1 MNKFTKSAGDAL
13 NKALEYARELG
24 HTYVGSEH
32 ILLGLLS
39 EKSSAACRILASG
52 GVTFYRTKE
61 LISINFG
68 KGTRSDINASDMTP
82 RAKNIIENAYLTA
95 LGHSCPLTATEHILL
110 AILREDDC
118 AALRTIELQGASA
131 EALISET
138 ISYCRSGSAIAGD
151 SSADRISG
159 KSVSSSLSRIGDYG
173 KDLTAAA
180 RSSSLDPVAGR
191 DEETERLIRIL
202 SRRTKNNPVLIG
214 EPGVGKTAIVEGLAI
229 RIARRNVPEFLES
242 KIIFSVDLSSM
253 IAGAKYRGDF
263 EERMRRVINEA
274 KNNRDL
280 ILFIDELHTILGAG
294 SAEGAMDAANILKPV
309 LARGEIQVI
318 GATTLAE
325 YRRIEKD
332 SALER
337 RFQSITVDEPS
348 PEQTVD
354 ILFGLRE
361 KYELHHGVRIP
372 DETVRKAVEMSVRYI
387 TDRHLPDKA
396 IDLIDEAAAGARI
409 RRLTCPRELKEAE
422 EKISDLTRGMEIA
435 VREED
440 FERAG
445 KLRKERS
452 EIEEIAEKQRES
464 WSEKSSITL
473 CAVEPEDV
481 AEVITE
487 WTGIPAS
494 ELDMDERDRL
504 LNLENELKKKI
515 IGQDDAISAL
525 SEAIKLT
532 KTGVRATDRP
542 SGVFIFAGPT
552 GVGKTETAKTIA
564 KQIYGS
570 TDSLIRF
577 DMSEYM
583 EKHTVSKLIG
593 SPPGYVG
600 FGEGGLL
607 TESVRRRPY
616 SLVLFDEIDKAHPDV
631 LGILLQILDDGI
643 LTDSEGKKVSFRNAM
658 IIMTT
663 NIGAERIDG
672 RKNRAGFSPAES
684 AHAVRDAV
692 MNELSAYLSPELL
705 GRTDEIAVFTP
716 LSDDSIKKIVCLR
729 LDELCKRLEKQD
741 ISVTYSSSY
750 AEKLAEKCFRAR
762 DGARSVNKSVRNHTE
777 KDISE
782 AMLRNNIKKDR
793 RYLLDTDPD
802 NGNFV
807 ISEVTES
814 IR

>member
-1 MNKFTKSAGDAL
+1 MNKFTRSAGDAL
-13 NKALEYARELG
+13 NKALEYAKELG

-32 ILLGLLS
+32 ILLGLLA
-39 EKSSAACRILASG
+39 EKSGAACRILASG
-52 GVTFYRTKE
+52 GVIFYRTKE

-68 KGTRSDINASDMTP
+68 KGSRSDVTASDMTP
-82 RAKNIIENAYLTA
+82 RAKKIIENSYLTA
-95 LGHSCPLTATEHILL
+95 LGYSCPLTGTEHILL

-131 EALISET
+131 DALISET
-138 ISYCRSGSAIAGD
+138 ISYCRSGSILAGD
-151 SSADRISG
+151 STSVTAAG
-159 KSVSSSLSRIGDYG
+159 KSSAALSRIGDYG

-180 RSSSLDPVAGR
+180 RSSLLDPVSGR
-191 DEETERLIRIL
+191 DEETERVIRIL

-229 RIARRNVPEFLES
+229 RIAERNVPDFLGS

-263 EERMRRVINEA
+263 EERLRRVINEA
-274 KNNRDL
+274 KNNKDI

-325 YRRIEKD
+325 YRKIEKD

-348 PEQTVD
+348 AEQTVD
-354 ILFGLRE
+354 IMFGLRE
-361 KYELHHGVRIP
+361 KYELHHGVKIP
-372 DETVRKAVEMSVRYI
+372 DETIRKAVELSVKYI
-387 TDRHLPDKA
+387 TDRNLPDKA
-396 IDLIDEAAAGARI
+396 IDLIDEAAAEARI
-409 RRLTCPRELKEAE
+409 RMLTCPRELKEAE
-422 EKISDLTRGMEIA
+422 EKIADLTRSMESA

-445 KLRKERS
+445 ELRKKRD
-452 EIEEIAEKQRES
+452 EISAAAEKEREN
-464 WSEKSSITL
+464 WSKRSTL
-473 CAVEPEDV
+473 NICTAEPSDV
-481 AEVITE
+481 AEIVTE

-494 ELDMDERDRL
+494 ELNMDERERL
-504 LNLENELKKKI
+504 LCLEKELKKKI
-515 IGQDDAISAL
+515 IGQDCAISVI
-525 SEAIKLT
+525 SETIKLS
-532 KTGVRATDRP
+532 KTGVRSSDRP
-542 SGVFIFAGPT
+542 SGAFIFAGPT
-552 GVGKTETAKTIA
+552 GVGKTETAKIIA

-570 TDSLIRF
+570 ADALIRL

-583 EKHTVSKLIG
+583 EKHSVSKLIG

-600 FGEGGLL
+600 YGEGGRL

-631 LGILLQILDDGI
+631 LNLLLQILDDGI
-643 LTDSEGKKVSFRNAM
+643 LTDSEGKKVNFRNTM

-663 NIGAERIDG
+663 NIGADIIDG
-672 RKNRAGFSPAES
+672 RKNRAGFAPSDSISS
-684 AHAVRDAV
+684 AKEAVR
-692 MNELSAYLSPELL
+692 NELTAFLTPELL
-705 GRTDEIAVFTP
+705 GRTDEIAVFSP
-716 LSDDSIKKIVCLR
+716 LSDDSIKKIVCLQ
-729 LDELCKRLEKQD
+729 LDELCERLSIQG
-741 ISVTYSSSY
+741 ISITYSDSY
-750 AEKLAEKCFRAR
+750 AEKLAEKCFKSR
-762 DGARSVNKSVRNHTE
+762 DGARSVSKTIRNYTE

-782 AMLRNNIKKDR
+782 AILRDKIKKDGC
-793 RYLLDTDPD
+793 YTLDFDPD
-802 NGNFV
+802 KSVFF
-807 ISEVTES
+807 ITEAKNS
-814 IR
+814 AL